1 VQFCII
7 KINFLYKKFIYKSLL
22 NFYLIKVSIKIFK
35 AAILTGTK
43 KIELHNFLIPNK
55 LRDDQ
60 VLVKINYTGVCG
72 SQIMEFLGNRG
83 KDNFLPHAFGHEATG
98 QVISIGKKVK
108 KVSINDEV
116 ILSWIKGEGLDY
128 GGFQLANIKNQKINF
143 GSISTFSSF
152 AIVSENRV
160 FLKPKKMSK
169 VEAVLYGCA
178 TPTGAGIVI
187 NQLKEIKKKHKVCLI
202 GVGGVG
208 MAALLALI
216 KKRPQIFVIEKN
228 KNKQKFL
235 KKFNVN
241 ILNDKE
247 LNAYNDFFD
256 FCIETSGTTNMIE
269 QGFDLIKKNGK
280 IVFAS
285 HPKNSKK
292 IKLNPHDLISGKRIY
307 GSWGGNCNL
316 DFDINKI
323 FKYFNKK
330 NIFTTFGKISF
341 YSLENI
347 NHAFNK
353 VISGQINRAI
363 IKF

>member
-1 VQFCII
+1 M
-7 KINFLYKKFIYKSLL
+7 
-22 NFYLIKVSIKIFK
+22 SIKTFR
-35 AAILTGTK
+35 AAILNDVK
-43 KIELHNFLIPNK
+43 KIKFHDFLVPSK
-55 LRDDQ
+55 LREDQ
-60 VLVKINYTGVCG
+60 VLVKMIYTGICG

-83 KDNFLPHAFGHEATG
+83 KDNFLPHAFGHEAVG
-98 QVISIGKKVK
+98 QVIAIGKKVK
-108 KVSINDEV
+108 KVSVKDEV
-116 ILSWIKGEGLDY
+116 ILSWIKGKGLDY
-128 GGFQLANIKNQKINF
+128 GGFQLANVKNQKINF
-143 GSISTFSSF
+143 GPISTFSSF

-169 VEAVLYGCA
+169 IEAVLYGCA

-247 LNAYNDFFD
+247 LDTYNNFFD

-269 QGFDLIKKNGK
+269 QGFDLIKKSGK

-285 HPKNSKK
+285 HPTNSKK

-316 DFDINKI
+316 DIDINKI
-323 FKYFNKK
+323 FKYFDKK
-330 NIFTTFGKISF
+330 NIFSTSGKISF
-341 YSLENI
+341 YSLKNI
-347 NHAFNK
+347 NQAFNK

>member
-1 VQFCII
+1 M
-7 KINFLYKKFIYKSLL
+7 
-22 NFYLIKVSIKIFK
+22 SIKTFR
-35 AAILTGTK
+35 AAILNDVK
-43 KIELHNFLIPNK
+43 KIKFHDFLVPSK
-55 LRDDQ
+55 LREDQ
-60 VLVKINYTGVCG
+60 VLVKINYTGICG
-72 SQIMEFLGNRG
+72 SQIMEFLGHRG
-83 KDNFLPHAFGHEATG
+83 KDNFLPHAFGHEAVG
-98 QVISIGKKVK
+98 RVIAIGKNVK
-108 KVSINDEV
+108 KVFPKDEV
-116 ILSWIKGEGLDY
+116 ILSWIKGKGLDY
-128 GGFQLANIKNQKINF
+128 GGFQLANVKNQKINF

-187 NQLKEIKKKHKVCLI
+187 NQLKEIKKNHKVCLI

-216 KKRPQIFVIEKN
+216 KKRPQVFVIEKN

-247 LNAYNDFFD
+247 LNAYNNFFD

-269 QGFDLIKKNGK
+269 RGFDLIKKNGK

>member
-1 VQFCII
+1 M
-7 KINFLYKKFIYKSLL
+7 
-22 NFYLIKVSIKIFK
+22 SIKTFR
-35 AAILTGTK
+35 AAILNDVK
-43 KIELHNFLIPNK
+43 KIKFHDFLVPSK
-55 LRDDQ
+55 LREDQ
-60 VLVKINYTGVCG
+60 VLVKINYTGICG
-72 SQIMEFLGNRG
+72 SQIMEFLGHRG
-83 KDNFLPHAFGHEATG
+83 KDNFLPHAFGHEAVG
-98 QVISIGKKVK
+98 RVIAIGKNVK
-108 KVSINDEV
+108 KVFPKDEV
-116 ILSWIKGEGLDY
+116 ILSWIKGKGLDY
-128 GGFQLANIKNQKINF
+128 GGFQLANVKNQKINF

-187 NQLKEIKKKHKVCLI
+187 NQLKEIKKNHKVCLI

-216 KKRPQIFVIEKN
+216 KKRTQIFVIEKN
-228 KNKQKFL
+228 KKKQKFL

-247 LNAYNDFFD
+247 LNAYNNFFD

-269 QGFDLIKKNGK
+269 QGFDLIKKKGK

-316 DFDINKI
+316 DVDIKKI
-323 FKYFNKK
+323 FEYFNKK
-330 NIFTTFGKISF
+330 NIFTTSGKISF
-341 YSLENI
+341 YRLENI
-347 NHAFNK
+347 NIAFKK

>member
-1 VQFCII
+1 M
-7 KINFLYKKFIYKSLL
+7 
-22 NFYLIKVSIKIFK
+22 SIKTFR
-35 AAILTGTK
+35 AAILNDIK
-43 KIELHNFLIPNK
+43 KIKFHDFLVPSK
-55 LRDDQ
+55 LREDQ
-60 VLVKINYTGVCG
+60 VLVKINYTGICG

-83 KDNFLPHAFGHEATG
+83 KDNFLPHAFGHEAAG
-98 QVISIGKKVK
+98 RVIAIGKKVK
-108 KVSINDEV
+108 KVFPKDEV
-116 ILSWIKGEGLDY
+116 ILSWIKGKGLDY
-128 GGFQLANIKNQKINF
+128 GGFQLANVKNQKINF

-160 FLKPKKMSK
+160 FLKPKEMSK
-169 VEAVLYGCA
+169 IEAALYGCA

-187 NQLKEIKKKHKVCLI
+187 NQLKEIKKNHKVCLI

-208 MAALLALI
+208 MAALLALK

-228 KNKQKFL
+228 KKKQKFL
-235 KKFNVN
+235 KKFNVS
-241 ILNDKE
+241 ILNNKE
-247 LNAYNDFFD
+247 LKAYNNFFD

-269 QGFDLIKKNGK
+269 QGFELIKKTGK

-316 DFDINKI
+316 DIDINKI
-323 FKYFNKK
+323 FEYFNKK
-330 NIFTTFGKISF
+330 NIFSTSAKVSF
-341 YSLENI
+341 FNLENI
-347 NHAFNK
+347 NQAFNK

>member
-1 VQFCII
+1 MF
-7 KINFLYKKFIYKSLL
+7 YKS
-22 NFYLIKVSIKIFK
+22 
-35 AAILTGTK
+35 AILLKKK
-43 KIELHNFLIPNK
+43 KITINNFLIPNK

-60 VLVKINYTGVCG
+60 VLVKVYYAGICG
-72 SQIMEFLGNRG
+72 SQLMEYLGNRG
-83 KDNFLPHAFGHEATG
+83 KDNFLPHAFGHEAVG
-98 QVISIGKKVK
+98 QVIATGKKVK
-108 KVSINDEV
+108 KVFPKDEV
-116 ILSWIKGEGLDY
+116 ILSWIKGKGLDY
-128 GGFQLANIKNQKINF
+128 GGFQLADVKNQKINF
-143 GSISTFSSF
+143 GPISTFSSF

-169 VEAVLYGCA
+169 IEAVLYGCA

-187 NQLKEIKKKHKVCLI
+187 NQLKEIKKNHKVCLI

-269 QGFDLIKKNGK
+269 RGFDLIKKNGK

-292 IKLNPHDLISGKRIY
+292 ISLNPHDLISGKRIY
-307 GSWGGNCNL
+307 GSWGGNCKL
-316 DFDINKI
+316 DIDINKI
-323 FKYFNKK
+323 FEYFNKK
-330 NIFTTFGKISF
+330 NIFTTSGKISF

-347 NHAFNK
+347 NQAFK
-353 VISGQINRAI
+353 QVISGQINRAI

>member
-1 VQFCII
+1 M
-7 KINFLYKKFIYKSLL
+7 
-22 NFYLIKVSIKIFK
+22 SIKTFR
-35 AAILTGTK
+35 AAILNDVK
-43 KIELHNFLIPNK
+43 KIKFHDFLVPSK
-55 LRDDQ
+55 LREDQ
-60 VLVKINYTGVCG
+60 VLVKINYTGICG

-83 KDNFLPHAFGHEATG
+83 KDNFLPHAFGHEAVG
-98 QVISIGKKVK
+98 RVIAIGKKVK
-108 KVSINDEV
+108 KVFPKDEV
-116 ILSWIKGEGLDY
+116 ILSWIKGKGLDY
-128 GGFQLANIKNQKINF
+128 GGFQLVNVKNQKINF
-143 GSISTFSSF
+143 GPISTFSSF

-169 VEAVLYGCA
+169 IEAVLYGCA

-187 NQLKEIKKKHKVCLI
+187 NQLKEINKNHKVCLI

-228 KNKQKFL
+228 KNKQKFI

-241 ILNDKE
+241 ILTDKV

-285 HPKNSKK
+285 HPENLKK
-292 IKLNPHDLISGKRIY
+292 IKLNPYDLISGKRIY
-307 GSWGGNCNL
+307 GSWGGNCKL
-316 DFDINKI
+316 DIDINKI
-323 FKYFNKK
+323 FKYFDKK
-330 NIFTTFGKISF
+330 NIFSTSAKISF
-341 YSLENI
+341 FNLENI
-347 NHAFNK
+347 NQAFNK

>member
-1 VQFCII
+1 M
-7 KINFLYKKFIYKSLL
+7 
-22 NFYLIKVSIKIFK
+22 SIKTFR
-35 AAILTGTK
+35 AAILNDIK
-43 KIELHNFLIPNK
+43 KIKFHDFLVPNK
-55 LRDDQ
+55 LREDQ
-60 VLVKINYTGVCG
+60 VLVKINYTGICG

-83 KDNFLPHAFGHEATG
+83 KDNFLPHAFGHEAVG
-98 QVISIGKKVK
+98 QVIAIGKKVK
-108 KVSINDEV
+108 KVFPKDEV
-116 ILSWIKGEGLDY
+116 VLSWIKGKGLDY
-128 GGFQLANIKNQKINF
+128 GGFQLSNVKNQKINF

-178 TPTGAGIVI
+178 IPTGAGIVI
-187 NQLKEIKKKHKVCLI
+187 NQLKEIKKNHKVCLI

-216 KKRPQIFVIEKN
+216 KKGPQIFIIEKN

-247 LNAYNDFFD
+247 LNAYNNFFD

-269 QGFDLIKKNGK
+269 QGFDLIKKTGK

-307 GSWGGNCNL
+307 GSWGGDCNL
-316 DFDINKI
+316 DIDINKI
-323 FKYFNKK
+323 FEYFNKK
-330 NIFTTFGKISF
+330 NILTTSGKISF
-341 YSLENI
+341 YRLENI
-347 NHAFNK
+347 NLAFKK

-363 IKF
+363 IKL

>member
-1 VQFCII
+1 MFQAAV
-7 KINFLYKKFIYKSLL
+7 LL
-22 NFYLIKVSIKIFK
+22 RI
-35 AAILTGTK
+35 K
-43 KIELHNFLIPNK
+43 KIEIQNFKIPNK

-60 VLVKINYTGVCG
+60 VLVKINYTGICG

-83 KDNFLPHAFGHEATG
+83 KDNYLPHAFGHEAVG
-98 QVISIGKKVK
+98 KVVAIGKKVK
-108 KVSINDEV
+108 KVSPKDEV
-116 ILSWIKGEGLDY
+116 ILSWIKGKGLDY
-128 GGFQLANIKNQKINF
+128 GGFKLKNIKNKKINF
-143 GSISTFSSF
+143 GPISTFSSF

-187 NQLKEIKKKHKVCLI
+187 NQLKEIKKNHKVCLI

-208 MAALLALI
+208 MSALLALI
-216 KKRPQIFVIEKN
+216 KKGPQIFIIEKN

-241 ILNDKE
+241 ILNDRE
-247 LNAYNDFFD
+247 LGAYNNFFD
-256 FCIETSGTTNMIE
+256 FCIETSGSTNMIE
-269 QGFDLIKKNGK
+269 QGFNLINKKGK

-285 HPKNSKK
+285 HPENSKK

-316 DFDINKI
+316 DIDINKI
-323 FKYFNKK
+323 FEYFNKK
-330 NIFTTFGKISF
+330 NVFTTSGKISF

-347 NHAFNK
+347 NLAFNK

>member
-1 VQFCII
+1 M
-7 KINFLYKKFIYKSLL
+7 
-22 NFYLIKVSIKIFK
+22 SIKTFR
-35 AAILTGTK
+35 AAILNDIK
-43 KIELHNFLIPNK
+43 KIKFHDFLVPNK
-55 LRDDQ
+55 LREDQ
-60 VLVKINYTGVCG
+60 VLVKINYTGICG

-83 KDNFLPHAFGHEATG
+83 KDNFLPHAFGHEAVG
-98 QVISIGKKVK
+98 QVIAIGKKVK
-108 KVSINDEV
+108 KVFPKDEV
-116 ILSWIKGEGLDY
+116 ILSWIKGKGLDY
-128 GGFQLANIKNQKINF
+128 GGFQLANVKNQKINF

-152 AIVSENRV
+152 TIVSENRV
-160 FLKPKKMSK
+160 FLKPKKMSQ

-187 NQLKEIKKKHKVCLI
+187 NQLKEIRKKHKVCLI

-216 KKRPQIFVIEKN
+216 KKKPQIFVIEKN
-228 KNKQKFL
+228 KKKQKFL

-269 QGFDLIKKNGK
+269 QGFDLIKKTGK

-292 IKLNPHDLISGKRIY
+292 IKLKPHDLISGKRIY
-307 GSWGGNCNL
+307 GSWGGNCKL
-316 DFDINKI
+316 DIDINKI
-323 FKYFNKK
+323 FEYFNKK
-330 NIFTTFGKISF
+330 NIFTTSGKISF

-347 NHAFNK
+347 NLAFNK

-363 IKF
+363 IRF